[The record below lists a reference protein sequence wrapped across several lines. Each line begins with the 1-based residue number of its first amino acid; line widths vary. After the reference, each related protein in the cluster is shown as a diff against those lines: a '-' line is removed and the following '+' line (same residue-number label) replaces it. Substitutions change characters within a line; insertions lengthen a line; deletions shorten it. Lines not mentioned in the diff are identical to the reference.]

1 MTKKIMALMATSEL
15 TRDQLRGLTGDQLSW
30 LTSRDQLRG
39 LTRDQLSWLTG
50 DQLSWLTR
58 DQLRGLTRDQL
69 RGLTR
74 DQLSWLT
81 GDQMSWLTRDQLS
94 WLTRDQLRGLTRDQL
109 RGLTRDQKI
118 PKVKSLYS
126 AMLADIQKSA
136 RLLDQKTFGPDNGPA
151 EDNVCK
157 TPMCIAG
164 HTVSL
169 AGTAGYDL
177 CKRLGFAGAATLIH
191 RMSRPDAPLPRYDS
205 YPNEWALAYI
215 EARAAEESQS

>member
-1 MTKKIMALMATSEL
+1 MTKKIMTLMATSE
-15 TRDQLRGLTGDQLSW
+15 
-30 LTSRDQLRG
+30 

-50 DQLSWLTR
+50 DQLRGLTRDPLRGLTR

-69 RGLTR
+69 RGLTV
-74 DQLSWLT
+74 DQL
-81 GDQMSWLTRDQLS
+81 SWLTRDQLRG
-94 WLTRDQLRGLTRDQL
+94 LTGDQLRGLTRDQL